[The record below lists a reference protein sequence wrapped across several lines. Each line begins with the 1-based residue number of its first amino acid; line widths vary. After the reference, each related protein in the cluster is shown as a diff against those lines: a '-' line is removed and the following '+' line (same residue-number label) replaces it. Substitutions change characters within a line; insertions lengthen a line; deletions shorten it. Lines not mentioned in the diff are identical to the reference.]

1 MDITLYT
8 TQAPAHTGRLFVA
21 PRPLPGR
28 QVGRCHGM
36 VFDVAPEFESET
48 LRLDG
53 KLITVVTEE
62 EYEVLVEAAVEADG
76 YSRADYEEA
85 GVEWDAQDMGLDHGM
100 PLITITGVT
109 DCRG

>member
-1 MDITLYT
+1 MEITLYT
-8 TQAPAHTGRLFVA
+8 TSAPAHTGRLFVA

-36 VFDVAPEFESET
+36 VFDVAPEFEAAT

-62 EYEVLVEAAVEADG
+62 EYEQIVVAAVGADG
-76 YSRADYEEA
+76 YSREEYEDA
-85 GVEWDAQDMGLDHGM
+85 GMEWDARDIGFELGL
-100 PLITITGVT
+100 PLITITPNGA
-109 DCRG
+109 